1 MNKKRNKENRNK
13 TPIDKRKKSAL
24 GILIILF
31 SFFSFFN
38 FVEHKEDKEKDN
50 NNDIKNVEE
59 KKSSTRKINN
69 QNKNTVKV
77 YDDSSDINENITTEM
92 KGDLKEKINI
102 FFQAYLNNTQELR
115 KRLDNI
121 TDITTVNLYESLK
134 NELETNRYTK
144 NKNYYERVVK
154 EIKINSY
161 EAVNDGSIIINVEV
175 HSEWI
180 NKDKKHTDNENMEYN
195 VQFVNEE
202 GVWKITDL
210 G

>member
-1 MNKKRNKENRNK
+1 MDKKYKKVNREK

-38 FVEHKEDKEKDN
+38 FVEQKEDKEKEN
-50 NNDIKNVEE
+50 KNDIKNVEE
-59 KKSSTRKINN
+59 NKSNNSNINI
-69 QNKNTVKV
+69 QNENTVKV
-77 YDDSSDINENITTEM
+77 HDDSSDINENITAKM
-92 KGDLKEKINI
+92 KVDLKEKINI

-115 KRLDNI
+115 RRLDNMI
-121 TDITTVNLYESLK
+121 DITTVNLYESLK
-134 NELETNRYTK
+134 DELETDRFTK
-144 NKNYYERVVK
+144 NKNYYERIIK

-161 EAVNDGSIIINVEV
+161 EAVNDGSIIINVQV
-175 HSEWI
+175 HSEWV
-180 NKDKKHTDNENMEYN
+180 NREKKHTDNESMEYN